1 MNTTLQELHMDQLA
15 VHPKNVRRD
24 VGNVVELANSI
35 TEQGIL
41 QPLVVAPALPEGNPW
56 TQTPELTGKKFTI
69 IAGHRRHAAAKLA
82 NVDALPCV
90 VREDLDTE
98 PKQLVAMLVENTQRT
113 DLTVTEEAEAYQ
125 ALLEFPGYTVKA
137 VAKAT
142 GRSQA
147 TVRKRLLLNKLP
159 SEAKGHL
166 DAQTLNV
173 DQALV
178 LVDFAED
185 QEATE
190 RLLAVADNPREW
202 SFRVESETRK
212 RDMPAKLAALQQELD
227 AAGAVRI
234 KEEDRY
240 SGKLSRIYE
249 NETNERSTAEHVE
262 AGHQVW
268 IDKNWGRLEW
278 YEKPTKAPKVKP
290 ELTEEEKAV
299 KRREADMAAALDV
312 AHAVRAEHFKKVI
325 ASPPEG
331 AADEALYR
339 LLLQHLEYRV
349 DFFAEITGRHPDSEG
364 GHLGIKAALAEMTT
378 EQMALLL
385 HLVERSQEDELRKL
399 VGWDVGDYRFKWHTK
414 GWIEDL
420 GSVWHY
426 ELSAAE
432 QEVLDYFQQK
442 HDAWLAETKAKVA
455 SDPADEDEEVEGD
468 E

>member
-1 MNTTLQELHMDQLA
+1 MNATTLQELHMDQLV

-41 QPLVVAPALPEGNPW
+41 QPLVVAPAVHEGSPW
-56 TQTPELTGKKFTI
+56 TQTPELSPKKFTI
-69 IAGHRRHAAAKLA
+69 IAGHRRHAASKLA
-82 NVDALPCV
+82 NVDSLPCV

-125 ALLEFPGYTVKA
+125 TLLELPGYTVKS

-147 TVRKRLLLNKLP
+147 TVRKRLLLTKL
-159 SEAKGHL
+159 SDQAKTRL
-166 DAQTLNV
+166 DEQTLNV

-190 RLLAVADNPREW
+190 KLLQAAADSPRQWAYE
-202 SFRVESETRK
+202 VQAQTRK
-212 RDMPAKLAALQQELD
+212 RDAPAKVAALKEELEG
-227 AAGAVRI
+227 AGASYLP
-234 KEEDRY
+234 ESERY
-240 SGKLSRIYE
+240 TGKYYRIYE
-249 NETNERSTAEHVE
+249 NDTNELTTQEHVA
-262 AGHQVW
+262 AGHMAL
-268 IDKNWGRLEW
+268 IDQHWGKLEW

-290 ELTEEEKAV
+290 ELTEEEQEA
-299 KRREADMAAALDV
+299 KRREAALTAALDI
-312 AHAVRAEHFKKVI
+312 ARAVRAEHIKQVI
-325 ASPPEG
+325 DSPPEG

-339 LLLQHLEYRV
+339 LLLRNLHSRV
-349 DFFAEITGRHPDSEG
+349 NLFAEITGQHPDTESD
-364 GHLGIKAALAEMTT
+364 HQGIKAALAAMTV

-385 HLVERSQEDELRKL
+385 HLAERSQEDELLKL
-399 VGWDVGDYRFKWHTK
+399 WAWDAGDYRHQWGPK

-420 GSVWHY
+420 GSVYHY
-426 ELSAAE
+426 ELSAVE
-432 QEVLDYFQQK
+432 QEVLDHFK
-442 HDAWLAETKAKVA
+442 EAHDARLAEIATE
-455 SDPADEDEEVEGD
+455 DQEDEDYDD

>member
-1 MNTTLQELHMDQLA
+1 MNATTLQELHMDQLT

-41 QPLVVAPALPEGNPW
+41 QPLVVAPTLSEKPFGY
-56 TQTPELTGKKFTI
+56 QTPQLDNKKFTI

-82 NVDALPCV
+82 NVDSLPCV
-90 VREDLDTE
+90 IREDLDTE

-125 ALLEFPGYTVKA
+125 ALLEFPGYTVKT

-147 TVRKRLLLNKLP
+147 TVRKRLLLTKL
-159 SEAKGHL
+159 SDQAKGHL
-166 DAQTLNV
+166 DDQTLNV

-185 QEATE
+185 QDATE

-202 SFRVESETRK
+202 SFRVEAETRK
-212 RDMPAKLAALQQELD
+212 RDMPAKLAALTKELD
-227 AAGAVRI
+227 DAGAVRI
-234 KEEDRY
+234 KEQDRY
-240 SGKLSRIYE
+240 SGALHRIYE
-249 NETNERSTAEHVE
+249 NETNELSTAEHVE

-268 IDKNWGRLEW
+268 VDKNWGRLEW
-278 YEKPTKAPKVKP
+278 FEKPTKAPKVKP
-290 ELTEEEKAV
+290 ELTEEEKAT
-299 KRREADMAAALDV
+299 KRREAEMTAALDI

-339 LLLQHLEYRV
+339 LLLRHLDHRV
-349 DFFAEITGRHPDSEG
+349 SFFADITGRHPDTEG

-378 EQMALLL
+378 DQMALLL

-399 VGWDVGDYRFKWHTK
+399 AGWDAGDYRFRWSTK

-432 QEVLDYFQQK
+432 QEVLDYFQQAY
-442 HDAWLAETKAKVA
+442 DARMAEIATEDQEAE
-455 SDPADEDEEVEGD
+455 DADDE
-468 E
+468 